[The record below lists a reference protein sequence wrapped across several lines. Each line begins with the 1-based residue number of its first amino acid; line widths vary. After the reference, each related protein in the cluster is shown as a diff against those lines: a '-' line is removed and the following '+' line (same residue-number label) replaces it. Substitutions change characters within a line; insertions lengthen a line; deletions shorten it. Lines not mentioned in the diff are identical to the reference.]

1 MVILSYI
8 LGQIPLA
15 IAFYS
20 LPSPG
25 FDIVKDLQSYYGL
38 TTTMVLL
45 MFPLVF
51 IFFVQVLLV
60 KFWHRW
66 SVLSMFT
73 TRSKLSWQRI
83 VVGAMFWIVFL
94 LGGILLEGT
103 AELKWNLQWSKF
115 VILLPT
121 ALIIL
126 PIQCA
131 AEELIFRGY
140 VLQWIGDST
149 KKPIIAALFS
159 GILFGLLHTS
169 NPEVAA
175 LGIMAII
182 YYLWSGIFLGFLAVM
197 DDGIELT
204 LGYHI
209 GNNLFAAVILTNTWN
224 VFQTDALFMDQSAP
238 HFSWISLVTLI
249 VGQTLFVFLSAKI
262 FKWGNLT
269 SKFKNAF
276 RV

>member
-25 FDIVKDLQSYYGL
+25 FDIVHDLQNYYGL

-51 IFFVQVLLV
+51 ILFVQLLLI

-66 SVLSMFT
+66 SVLSLFT
-73 TRSKLSWQRI
+73 KRRKLSWQRI
-83 VVGAMFWIVFL
+83 VVGSLFWILFL
-94 LGGILLEGT
+94 VAGIFLEGT
-103 AELKWNLQWSKF
+103 ESLKWNLTWSKF
-115 VILLPT
+115 LVFVPIALVVLP
-121 ALIIL
+121 L
-126 PIQCA
+126 QCV
-131 AEELIFRGY
+131 AEELLFRGY
-140 VLQWIGDST
+140 ILQWIGDST

-159 GILFGLLHTS
+159 GILFGLMHTS
-169 NPEVAA
+169 NPEVSA
-175 LGIMAII
+175 LGLMAVI
-182 YYLWSGIFLGFLAVM
+182 YYVWSGIFLALIAVF

-209 GNNLFAAVILTNTWN
+209 GNNLFASIIVTNTWN
-224 VFQTDALFMDQSAP
+224 VFQTDALFMDQSEP
-238 HFSWISLVTLI
+238 HFSWISLMTLI
-249 VGQTLFVFLSAKI
+249 VGQILFVLISAKL
-262 FKWGNLT
+262 FKWGNLA